1 MTIETLTQ
9 KTAHLTTEQLRDLAD
24 SAERIAVRYAQTEGQ
39 TARTAAAW
47 MLARC
52 YGAIVA
58 AR

>member
-9 KTAHLTTEQLRDLAD
+9 KTAHLTTEQLRDLAQ

-52 YGAIVA
+52 YSAILA